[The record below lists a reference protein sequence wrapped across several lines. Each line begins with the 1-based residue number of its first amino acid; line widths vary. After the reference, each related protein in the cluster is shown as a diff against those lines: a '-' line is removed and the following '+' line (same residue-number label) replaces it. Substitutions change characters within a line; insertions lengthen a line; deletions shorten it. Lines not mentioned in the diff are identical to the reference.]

1 MRLIVGLGN
10 PGGKY
15 QSTRHNIGFMVVE
28 KLVKDQLSLYPS
40 LKAWKNDSDL
50 QAEWCKINDTI
61 VCKPQTFMNLSG
73 KAVAA
78 IANYHKIAPAD
89 IWVIHDDIDLP
100 LGKVRI
106 RVGGGTGGHRGIE
119 SIINSL
125 GSGDFTR
132 FRLGIGRGKLE
143 TVRHTDI
150 NLPRQNIEKYVVSPF
165 TDHEAGDVKKLIKN
179 AREALEIAMDEGVD
193 KAMNRFN

>member
-15 QSTRHNIGFMVVE
+15 LSTRHNIGFMVVE
-28 KLVKDQLSLYPS
+28 NLVKDKLSLYPS
-40 LKAWKNDSDL
+40 LKAWKKDEHFH
-50 QAEWCKINDTI
+50 AEWCKIEETI
-61 VCKPQTFMNLSG
+61 VCKPQTYMNLSG
-73 KAVAA
+73 TSVAA
-78 IANYHKIAPAD
+78 VSHFYKIAPAD

-106 RVGGGTGGHRGIE
+106 RTGGGTAGHRGIE
-119 SIINSL
+119 SIINAL
-125 GSGDFTR
+125 GSGDFVR

-150 NLPRQNIEKYVVSPF
+150 NMPRQTVEKYVVSPF
-165 TDHEAGDVKKLIKN
+165 TDHEAGDVKKLIKH
-179 AREALEIAMDEGVD
+179 AREALEISMDEGIE